1 MSGEGQTQLQSQ
13 PLPQSILFCCDQNAV
28 RSPMAEGI
36 MKKFYGHDVYVQ
48 SAGIRSD
55 LDIDGF
61 AIAVCAEIGVELDR
75 HRTRSFEEM
84 EKRGDEMSSF
94 DMVVA
99 LTPASRAEAEKL
111 TRFDHLDLEF
121 WPVSDPSG
129 AQAGD
134 AREAKLAAYRT
145 ARDEI
150 VAYLEARW
158 GLPIASQ

>member
-1 MSGEGQTQLQSQ
+1 MRRLAEIDQKQ

-36 MKKFYGHDVYVQ
+36 MKKLYGMDVYVQ

-61 AIAVCAEIGVELDR
+61 AIAVCDEIGVELAR
-75 HRTRSFEEM
+75 HRTRSFEDM
-84 EKRGDEMSSF
+84 EKLGDDLSSF

-99 LTPASRAEAEKL
+99 LTPASRAEAERL
-111 TRFDHLDLEF
+111 TRFDHLELEF

-129 AQAGD
+129 IMRGD
-134 AREAKLAAYRT
+134 ARDAKLAAYRE

-150 VAYLEARW
+150 VAYLQKRW
-158 GLPIASQ
+158 GVSASVAS

>member
-1 MSGEGQTQLQSQ
+1 MADFDPKQ

-36 MKKFYGHDVYVQ
+36 MKKFYGMDVYVQ

-61 AIAVCAEIGVELDR
+61 AIAVCDEIGVELSR

-84 EKRGDEMSSF
+84 EKFGDDLSSF
-94 DMVVA
+94 DLVIA

-111 TRFDHLDLEF
+111 TRYDHLDLEF

-129 AQAGD
+129 VLAGD
-134 AREAKLAAYRT
+134 ARDAKLAAYRT

-150 VAYLEARW
+150 VSYLQTRW
-158 GLPIASQ
+158 GAPRS

>member
-1 MSGEGQTQLQSQ
+1 
-13 PLPQSILFCCDQNAV
+13 
-28 RSPMAEGI
+28 
-36 MKKFYGHDVYVQ
+36 MKKLYGHDVYVQ

-61 AIAVCAEIGVELDR
+61 AIAVCSEIGVELDR

-84 EKRGDEMSSF
+84 EKLGDDLSSF

-99 LTPASRAEAEKL
+99 LTPASRSKAEEL

-129 AQAGD
+129 AQARDG
-134 AREAKLAAYRT
+134 REAKLAAYRT

-150 VAYLEARW
+150 VAYLRARW
-158 GLPIASQ
+158 G

>member
-1 MSGEGQTQLQSQ
+1 
-13 PLPQSILFCCDQNAV
+13 
-28 RSPMAEGI
+28 
-36 MKKFYGHDVYVQ
+36 MKKFYGQDVYVQ

-55 LDIDGF
+55 LEIDGF
-61 AIAVCAEIGVELDR
+61 AIAVCSEIGVELNR

-84 EKRGDEMSSF
+84 EKRGEELSSF

-99 LTPASRAEAEKL
+99 LTPASRSKAEDL
-111 TRFDHLDLEF
+111 TRFDHLELEF

-134 AREAKLAAYRT
+134 GREAKLAAYRT

-150 VAYLEARW
+150 VAFLRERW
-158 GLPIASQ
+158 G